1 MKKEEF
7 YDLLESIPK
16 AELHVHEEAVLS
28 RETVKKVYKR
38 NFNQDMSD
46 EEFNSLF
53 EYDDLTGFLS
63 SFIKIQSYFT
73 NINDFEY
80 MFKDFEA
87 YLNKNNIIYCETF
100 FSPTSH
106 LKKGWSFHDMIS
118 IVQKNIERI
127 KENSGRTV
135 KLIVDVSRSFGV
147 ENAMKNLDLVLAEK
161 NPYIVGIG
169 LGGDEKKGPAA
180 EYKDVFVKAKENGL
194 HVVTHAGESC
204 GVFSMKDSLELCKAE
219 RLGHG
224 IAAAQDADFMKYL
237 AENKIPLEVCPT
249 SNIFILKEFNGDMK
263 NHPVKKLYDAGV
275 FVTLNTDD
283 PTFFKVS
290 LIDEYWNIYK
300 DQNFSLDEIKE
311 IIKNGYKAAFISK
324 EEKDDYCKNVD
335 SAWDAWFKK
344 HPDSN

>member
-161 NPYIVGIG
+161 NPYIV
-169 LGGDEKKGPAA
+169 
-180 EYKDVFVKAKENGL
+180 
-194 HVVTHAGESC
+194 
-204 GVFSMKDSLELCKAE
+204 
-219 RLGHG
+219 R
-224 IAAAQDADFMKYL
+224 
-237 AENKIPLEVCPT
+237 
-249 SNIFILKEFNGDMK
+249 
-263 NHPVKKLYDAGV
+263 
-275 FVTLNTDD
+275 
-283 PTFFKVS
+283 
-290 LIDEYWNIYK
+290 
-300 DQNFSLDEIKE
+300 
-311 IIKNGYKAAFISK
+311 
-324 EEKDDYCKNVD
+324 
-335 SAWDAWFKK
+335 AWWR
-344 HPDSN
+344 